1 MSSAA
6 YDVATILQN
15 ATLGT
20 IGTDLFI
27 GKDPGE
33 KTQTVTLYDTG
44 GPSPNPKW
52 ARDEKNIQIRI
63 AGAVNDY
70 AGAWTKA
77 ESIKSYLLGL
87 APQTVGTKIYI
98 LFTMLSDITHIGYDQ
113 NSRPL
118 LTINLRVIID
128 LPNTGNRLT
137 I

>member
-6 YDVATILQN
+6 YDVATILQT

-70 AGAWTKA
+70 AGA
-77 ESIKSYLLGL
+77 
-87 APQTVGTKIYI
+87 TKIYI